1 MNQIKKLAGQTLVY
15 GLSTML
21 GRFLNYLLVVLHT
34 RALGPQLYGNLSY
47 FYANTAILLVV
58 LTFGMETGFFRFA
71 SKKEENYNSVLSTS
85 FLTVLVTTSIFILVS
100 IVLKD
105 KWLGFFQVD
114 SSRYLL
120 YFILILSFDVVSAI
134 PFAKLRIDER
144 PMKFMWIKLLGI
156 GLNIFFNLFYL
167 LLCRLQYESGSNSIF
182 AKIYNP
188 EYALDYVLIANVIG
202 SGITL
207 LVLLPEIFKVK
218 FNIDLNL
225 IKRLFKYSFPIVLI
239 GLAGQLN
246 DQIDKLLIPKLI
258 NDQDPM
264 AQLGIYAGNFR
275 LAVIM
280 VLFIQMFRYAAEPFF
295 FKNSQ
300 NKDAK
305 KLYSNVMN
313 FFVIFGLIIFL
324 GVNFYIELL
333 KHFID
338 KEFWEALPVV
348 PILLMSKLLFGILFS
363 LSIWYKVTDKTKYGV
378 LIAGT
383 GAVISIIL
391 NVILIPRIGYMGSAI
406 ASLVSSAAM
415 LIVSYSLSIKH
426 YLIKYNF
433 KKILFYFG
441 FAMSLY
447 VISELLKSD
456 NTVITIAINT
466 IMILTF
472 IAIAYLKEKKN
483 IQYED

>member
-1 MNQIKKLAGQTLVY
+1 MSQIKKLAGQTLIY

-34 RALGPQLYGNLSY
+34 RALSTSLYGNLTY
-47 FYANTAILLVV
+47 FYSNTAILLVV

-71 SKKEENYNSVLSTS
+71 SKKEEDYNSVLSTS
-85 FLTVLVTTSIFILVS
+85 FFTILLTSFLFVITSII
-100 IVLKD
+100 LKD
-105 KWLGFFQVD
+105 QWLGYFQVD
-114 SSRYLL
+114 SYRFVL
-120 YFILILSFDVVSAI
+120 YFILIISFDVISAI

-144 PMKFMWIKLLGI
+144 PMKFMWIKLFGI
-156 GLNIFFNLFYL
+156 GFNIFFNLFYL
-167 LLCRLQYESGSNSIF
+167 LLCRLLFESGSDSVF
-182 AKIYNP
+182 ARIYNP
-188 EYALDYVLIANVIG
+188 EFALDYVLVANVIG

-218 FNIDLNL
+218 YNIDFSLFR
-225 IKRLFKYSFPIVLI
+225 RLFKYSFPILLI

-246 DQIDKLLIPKLI
+246 DQIDKLLIPELI
-258 NDQDPM
+258 KDPDPM
-264 AQLGIYAGNFR
+264 AQLGIYAANFK
-275 LAVIM
+275 LAVLM

-295 FKNSQ
+295 FKNSDS
-300 NKDAK
+300 KYAK

-324 GVNFYIELL
+324 GVNFYIEIL
-333 KHFID
+333 KYFIS
-338 KEFWEALPVV
+338 KEFWEALNVV
-348 PILLMSKLLFGILFS
+348 PILLMAKLLFGILFS

-383 GAVISIIL
+383 GAIISIIL

-426 YLIKYNF
+426 YLIKYDF

-441 FAMSLY
+441 FAMLLY
-447 VISELLKSD
+447 VISEFVKSD
-456 NTVITIAINT
+456 NTVISITINT
-466 IMILTF
+466 ILMLSF
-472 IAIAYLKEKKN
+472 IVTAYLKEKKN
-483 IQYED
+483 IQYEN